1 MADTQFD
8 MQQLVQ
14 TQEQLQMLPNNDQG
28 NKLLVKYAGGS
39 DPAIPTWMA
48 SAEISRRNK
57 LQETA
62 KSFQQSA
69 STPVMAQWAQQL
81 LNPSQ
86 TAVNPAAPPQ
96 QVDPTQAP
104 PQVNP
109 AQPQGQ
115 VNPAAPPPQVNPAA
129 PQPGQPP
136 VTAAEGGLMSIPVDL
151 YHADNF
157 ATGGIVAFAKGTE
170 DEPVREEG
178 HKHRSHAHK
187 LLSDMGPQ
195 TPAQWVASNVSTFM
209 PGMAVPAA
217 APVAQA
223 PAPVAQAP
231 APVAQAP
238 APAAPPPDTS
248 YAAPRYS
255 TEVPAGLRAIA
266 PPQSPAPLTNLTPG
280 AAPANNMAPGAAPA
294 NNTAPGPA
302 LPGSAPTANQGLP
315 FLQAPNIPA
324 EKSQADINK
333 ERREQMKEWGVAQDP
348 FADVMHRQSEAE
360 GRQKE
365 AQKNYAYDEMMRM
378 FSNVGTGNFVQSQ
391 GQGLRAADTL
401 KDEHAKLMDQHER
414 ANIEFAHN
422 MAKEKDALAR
432 GDMNAAMT
440 AKAAADK
447 SRADAHK
454 LAAEIGATNAAIQ
467 NSNTT
472 AAELPSKVELHGSQ
486 ALSAEAEALYRQ
498 ELAKG
503 VPADIAY
510 KNALT
515 DEARARARKSNLEVG
530 EFAEAKNI
538 RQLQSALNANGSL
551 KALSRAQEK
560 LIAMQQGPGDPQYEQ
575 LEDQK
580 ERIEKPIYDQFKV
593 PYVPRSRAPEPPT
606 PEKKSGWF
614 GWFGGAEA
622 PKLPAGVP
630 KGSRQIGTSGGKAV
644 YETPVGHLP
653 RFLIQE

>member
-81 LNPSQ
+81 LNPRQ
-86 TAVNPAAPPQ
+86 TAVNPATPPQ

-157 ATGGIVAFAKGTE
+157 ATGGIVAFAKGSD
-170 DEPVREEG
+170 DEPVREE
-178 HKHRSHAHK
+178 KYKRQSRAHE

-195 TPAQWVASNVSTFM
+195 TPAQWAASNVSTFM

-223 PAPVAQAP
+223 PAP
-231 APVAQAP
+231 
-238 APAAPPPDTS
+238 AALPPDTS

-255 TEVPAGLRAIA
+255 TEVPAGLQAIA
-266 PPQSPAPLTNLTPG
+266 PPQSPAPLTNLAPG

-302 LPGSAPTANQGLP
+302 LPGSAPTANQGLA

-391 GQGLRAADTL
+391 GQGLRAADAL
-401 KDEHAKLMDQHER
+401 KDEHVKLMDQHER
-414 ANIEFAHN
+414 ANIEFAHS

-432 GDMNAAMT
+432 GDMNAAMA
-440 AKAAADK
+440 AKAAADT
-447 SRADAHK
+447 SRAEAHK
-454 LAAEIGATNAAIQ
+454 LAAEIGATNAAIH
-467 NSNTT
+467 NSNT
-472 AAELPSKVELHGSQ
+472 AASKAPSEIKAHEAQ
-486 ALSAEAEALYRQ
+486 ALSAKAEADYRRA
-498 ELAKG
+498 LAEG

-510 KNALT
+510 KNALAA
-515 DEARARARKSNLEVG
+515 EARARAQKSNLEVG
-530 EFAEAKNI
+530 EFAEMKNQRLI
-538 RQLQSALNANGSL
+538 DQAASKDQRLGAVLAGLKLAEQSG
-551 KALSRAQEK
+551 
-560 LIAMQQGPGDPQYEQ
+560 QGPGSIEYER
-575 LEDQK
+575 LLDQAD
-580 ERIEKPIYDQFKV
+580 RILAGIYKQHHAT
-593 PYVPRSRAPEPPT
+593 YVPPDRAPSAPPP
-606 PEKKSGWF
+606 PEKKSWWF
-614 GWFGGAEA
+614 GKTEA

-630 KGSRQIGTSGGKAV
+630 PGSRKIGTSDGKDV
-644 YETPVGHLP
+644 YETPDGK
-653 RFLIQE
+653 RLIKE

>member
-86 TAVNPAAPPQ
+86 AAVNPAAPPQ

-157 ATGGIVAFAKGTE
+157 ATGGIVAFAEGTP
-170 DEPVREEG
+170 DGPVREE
-178 HKHRSHAHK
+178 KHRHQSHAHK

-195 TPAQWVASNVSTFM
+195 TPAQWAASNVSTFM

-217 APVAQA
+217 
-223 PAPVAQAP
+223 AP

-255 TEVPAGLRAIA
+255 TEVPAGLQAIA
-266 PPQSPAPLTNLTPG
+266 PPQAPAPITNLAPG

-302 LPGSAPTANQGLP
+302 LPGSAPTANQGLA

-414 ANIEFAHN
+414 ANIEFAHS
-422 MAKEKDALAR
+422 MAKEKDALSR
-432 GDMNAAMT
+432 GDMNAAMA

-454 LAAEIGATNAAIQ
+454 LATEIGATNAAIQ

-472 AAELPSKVELHGSQ
+472 AAELPSKVELHGAQ
-486 ALSAEAEALYRQ
+486 ALSAKAEAAYRKA
-498 ELAKG
+498 LAEG

-510 KNALT
+510 KNALA
-515 DEARARARKSNLEVG
+515 DEARARAQKSRLEAG
-530 EFAEAKNI
+530 EFNETKNQRLI
-538 RQLQSALNANGSL
+538 DQAARGDQRLGAVLAGLKLLEQSG
-551 KALSRAQEK
+551 
-560 LIAMQQGPGDPQYEQ
+560 QGPGSIEYERQ
-575 LEDQK
+575 LDQAD
-580 ERIEKPIYDQFKV
+580 RILAGIYKQHHAT
-593 PYVPRSRAPEPPT
+593 YVPPDRAPSAPP
-606 PEKKSGWF
+606 PIKSPSFFDRFKSQDYPAVDVQSEAARILAERAAAKQGKKQGD
-614 GWFGGAEA
+614 
-622 PKLPAGVP
+622 
-630 KGSRQIGTSGGKAV
+630 Q
-644 YETPVGHLP
+644 
-653 RFLIQE
+653 